1 LSSDDS
7 LEKTSLDENSS
18 EDSSESTWVKP
29 YEDSLG
35 KTRERLSLDDSWEKT
50 SLVENSSED
59 SSESMWERL
68 SEYSLEKKWEKSL
81 GCG

>member
-1 LSSDDS
+1 M
-7 LEKTSLDENSS
+7 
-18 EDSSESTWVKP
+18 
-29 YEDSLG
+29 
-35 KTRERLSLDDSWEKT
+35 TRERLSSDDSWEKT

-81 GCG
+81 GFG